1 MSNNSM
7 HLQLCRLIEWHK
19 RADTGGWPSISIMYR
34 MVHEGHVGSSGRPGH
49 RILCPEMASDL
60 RRCQAAF
67 NAVDMEYKVT
77 ICAKLRDKPEKE
89 DGKPEYKEWGDRE
102 KAHYVNENVHV
113 FRNKYKK
120 AVRAVEK
127 ASRRLDSGCR

>member
-1 MSNNSM
+1 M
-7 HLQLCRLIEWHK
+7 HLLLCRLIEWHK
-19 RADTGGWPSISIMYR
+19 KAETGGWPSASIMYR
-34 MVHEGHVGSSGRPGH
+34 IATEGHVGSSGRPGH
-49 RILCPEMASDL
+49 RILCPEMPSDI

-67 NAVDMEYKVT
+67 NAVGLNHKVV
-77 ICAKLRDKPEKE
+77 ICAKLRDMPTKE
-89 DGKPEYKEWGDRE
+89 DGKPEYKVWGDQE

-127 ASRRLDSGCR
+127 CARKFDSGYR